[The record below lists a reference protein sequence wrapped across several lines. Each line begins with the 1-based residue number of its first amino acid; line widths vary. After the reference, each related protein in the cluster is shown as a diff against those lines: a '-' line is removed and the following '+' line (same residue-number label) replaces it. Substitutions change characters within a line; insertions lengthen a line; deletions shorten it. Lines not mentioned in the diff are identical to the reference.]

1 MNRKSLMGV
10 LLFGILGAALSAIGI
25 KFSDDPV
32 SFMTIIG
39 IAVLIDLNASF
50 K

>member
-1 MNRKSLMGV
+1 MNRKTLLGA
-10 LLFGILGAALSAIGI
+10 LLFGVLGAALSAMGI
-25 KFSDDPV
+25 KFVDNPV

-39 IAVLIDLNASF
+39 IAVLIDVNASI